1 MRKMLLMLMVSLC
14 VMSCSNIPEEREV
27 TASNVGVTGFI
38 KDYIEVVDGSYKFTN
53 DGKKGQ
59 VTVKLKL
66 KEQPSEVYHIK
77 DFPKIR
83 INAVGENGEIFDT
96 GVYGFEAQE
105 KEFDKVK
112 ELLENGKAGDTA
124 SVSFTWQYLGQ
135 DEDLA
140 SKIFNEATTFE
151 IIDGGFAAGEKP
163 VEEKVD
169 KEASEEGEDY
179 DAMTEEDRL
188 SAEADASE
196 ESGSKSDYD
205 KWLDEYEDYFKT
217 LVKLSKKVQNG
228 DQSAYLEYAELMQ
241 KAQSIA
247 TRLHDAE
254 AQMTP
259 AQTARLYRIIQ
270 KYSQEI
276 QQ

>member
-1 MRKMLLMLMVSLC
+1 MLVVSLC

-96 GVYGFEAQE
+96 GVYGFEAQD

-112 ELLENGKAGDTA
+112 ELLENGKAGNTA

-135 DEDLA
+135 DKDLA

-169 KEASEEGEDY
+169 KEATKEGEDY
-179 DAMTEEDRL
+179 DAMTEEDKL

-217 LVKLSKKVQNG
+217 LLKLNKKVQNG

-241 KAQSIA
+241 KAQSIS